1 MSTVSSIHTQLASI
15 VDVLAKAAV
24 AEICEL
30 VDNGY
35 AILHLEISRSHK
47 ENKALKKKL
56 QMMELRIARRSD
68 DRIARANSANS
79 CSDRVQICNELRQN
93 KPRKDEYYPSNV
105 WGNRECRA
113 PDEDGT
119 TLSSTRDQSADK
131 KRVRPESRL
140 VKMEQLEVDFETSEQ
155 RGGVNINEQKIV
167 ESDGGEKAP
176 IADAQTEPAIGTE
189 ELTEQ
194 HSTRKTVWEDST
206 LGTVLKAE
214 PDNENAS
221 LQDAEGRLSNLG
233 NKYALYER
241 PGHLETFF
249 TQSTIQTETEGPTC
263 SYTVET
269 NLESMSVHSELQF
282 ACTAEKGLE
291 RGLSTSDS
299 LDMKPEVETI
309 DILDP
314 VSNKLDVD
322 MSSSW
327 TKEAASGVVLKQHRY
342 YKENGKR
349 GALQHEDVL
358 NVCPSESHL
367 LIRENTV
374 NTEVPNMIGYAP
386 GKEGLTTSRSVT
398 ASHRPGAREKRFLCS
413 HCWKSFTC
421 LRNLE
426 THQRVHTGEKP
437 FGCAQCGKRFSQS
450 AYLRKHCSVHTGKKP
465 FRCTKC
471 GKCFSDS
478 SNFKRHQYVH
488 TGERPFRCMQ
498 CGKRFSFLGNLKRHQ
513 SIHLGKKASGHTPW
527 DEFTH
532 FKSH

>member
-140 VKMEQLEVDFETSEQ
+140 VKMEQLEEDFESSEQ

-206 LGTVLKAE
+206 LEMSRSQKEVEALKRKLSMQTMELRIAKE
-214 PDNENAS
+214 ARFPSTEIALNSQLDISPWRDGMPNAVDN
-221 LQDAEGRLSNLG
+221 DI
-233 NKYALYER
+233 
-241 PGHLETFF
+241 HV
-249 TQSTIQTETEGPTC
+249 QSTSSNGSKDTVEVRPQSVHIKKETIDDDLENNRQGALRIRQERAMEGDSSKRTPTADTETEPAMGTEER
-263 SYTVET
+263 SEQHSTR
-269 NLESMSVHSELQF
+269 NSVWEDNEHFNRRS
-282 ACTAEKGLE
+282 
-291 RGLSTSDS
+291 S
-299 LDMKPEVETI
+299 L
-309 DILDP
+309 
-314 VSNKLDVD
+314 
-322 MSSSW
+322 
-327 TKEAASGVVLKQHRY
+327 
-342 YKENGKR
+342 
-349 GALQHEDVL
+349 
-358 NVCPSESHL
+358 L
-367 LIRENTV
+367 L
-374 NTEVPNMIGYAP
+374 
-386 GKEGLTTSRSVT
+386 
-398 ASHRPGAREKRFLCS
+398 C
-413 HCWKSFTC
+413 HC
-421 LRNLE
+421 
-426 THQRVHTGEKP
+426 
-437 FGCAQCGKRFSQS
+437 
-450 AYLRKHCSVHTGKKP
+450 
-465 FRCTKC
+465 
-471 GKCFSDS
+471 
-478 SNFKRHQYVH
+478 
-488 TGERPFRCMQ
+488 
-498 CGKRFSFLGNLKRHQ
+498 
-513 SIHLGKKASGHTPW
+513 
-527 DEFTH
+527 
-532 FKSH
+532 